1 MKIFEMTFVRI
12 YGAYVNKV
20 ERKQRT
26 REELDEVITWLTGYS
41 EEEIA
46 LMCDSQLTMRYF
58 FEQAPTY
65 NPKADLITGVI
76 CGVKV
81 QSVKDPLMKKI
92 RQLDKRVDELAKGKA
107 MDKIK
112 RG

>member
-1 MKIFEMTFVRI
+1 MNVFEMTFARI
-12 YGAYVNKV
+12 YEAYVNKV

-46 LMCDSQLTMRYF
+46 LMCGSQLTMRDF
-58 FEQAPTY
+58 FEQAPAY
-65 NPKADLITGVI
+65 NTKGDLITGVI

-81 QSVKDPLMKKI
+81 QEVKDPLMKKI
-92 RQLDKRVDELAKGKA
+92 RQLDKLVDELAKGKA

-112 RG
+112 RV

>member
-1 MKIFEMTFVRI
+1 MKIFEMTFARI
-12 YGAYVNKV
+12 YTAYVNKV

-26 REELDEVITWLTGYS
+26 REELDKVRTWLTGYS
-41 EEEIA
+41 EEELA
-46 LMCDSQLTMRYF
+46 LMCDSQLTLRDF
-58 FEQAPTY
+58 FEQVPAY

-81 QSVKDPLMKKI
+81 QNVKDPLMKKI
-92 RQLDKRVDELAKGKA
+92 RQLDKLVDELAKGKA
-107 MDKIK
+107 VDKIK

>member
-1 MKIFEMTFVRI
+1 MNVFEMTFARI

-65 NPKADLITGVI
+65 KPKADLITGVI

-92 RQLDKRVDELAKGKA
+92 RQLDKLVDELAKGKA

>member
-1 MKIFEMTFVRI
+1 MNVFEMTFARI

-46 LMCDSQLTMRYF
+46 LMCDSQLTMRYI

-92 RQLDKRVDELAKGKA
+92 RQLDKLVDELAKGKA

>member
-1 MKIFEMTFVRI
+1 MNVFEMTFVRI

-65 NPKADLITGVI
+65 NQKADLITGVI

-92 RQLDKRVDELAKGKA
+92 RQLDKLVDELAKGKA

>member
-1 MKIFEMTFVRI
+1 MKIFEMTFARM
-12 YGAYVNKV
+12 AYVNKV

-58 FEQAPTY
+58 FEQALTY

-92 RQLDKRVDELAKGKA
+92 RQLDKLVDELAKGKA

>member
-1 MKIFEMTFVRI
+1 MKIFEMTFARM
-12 YGAYVNKV
+12 AYVNKV

-65 NPKADLITGVI
+65 SPKADLITGVI

-92 RQLDKRVDELAKGKA
+92 RQLDKLVDELAKGKA

>member
-1 MKIFEMTFVRI
+1 MKIFEMTFARI
-12 YGAYVNKV
+12 YTAYVNKV

-26 REELDEVITWLTGYS
+26 REELDEVIAWLTGYS
-41 EEEIA
+41 EEELA
-46 LMCDSQLTMRYF
+46 LMCDSQLTMRDF
-58 FEQAPTY
+58 FEQAPAY

-81 QSVKDPLMKKI
+81 QEVTDPLMKKI
-92 RQLDKRVDELAKGKA
+92 RQLDKLVDELAKGKA